1 LRARPL
7 SLADALAG
15 DFLAAVREEAARDEE
30 VRDGVVRDDVVR
42 DERAVDL
49 ADGRLEVPDVL
60 GGIVPPAVGE
70 ALIPTGQQ

>member
-1 LRARPL
+1 LRARPFP
-7 SLADALAG
+7 LADDLAG
-15 DFLAAVREEAARDEE
+15 DFLAAVREEAARAE
-30 VRDGVVRDDVVR
+30 VVVRDEVVR

-49 ADGRLEVPDVL
+49 ADGRVAVPDVL